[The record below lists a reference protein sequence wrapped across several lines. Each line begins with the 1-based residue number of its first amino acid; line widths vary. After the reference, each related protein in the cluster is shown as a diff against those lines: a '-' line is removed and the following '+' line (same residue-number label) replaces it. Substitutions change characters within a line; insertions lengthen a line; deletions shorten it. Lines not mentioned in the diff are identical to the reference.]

1 MATIVT
7 QPLRSDRSADNSN
20 SNDFNVV
27 GIAVAAI
34 WAIGLLAGIVALT
47 TGHLGVALVAL
58 SIAVVAPLFGLAWT
72 RVCGSF
78 LPSLDGL
85 DQQRFR

>member
-1 MATIVT
+1 MATIAT
-7 QPLRSDRSADNSN
+7 QPLRSDRPAENTN

-34 WAIGLLAGIVALT
+34 WAIGLVVGIIALV
-47 TGHLGVALVAL
+47 TGQLGVALVAL

-72 RVCGSF
+72 RLSGSF
-78 LPSLDGL
+78 RPSFDRM
-85 DQQRFR
+85 DQQRFH